1 MPGITSVGKGKER
14 IEIRSLLLGGEVNFL
29 ASKLRMIVD
38 VILAR
43 VCYWCVTG
51 ALLVCVTL
59 HAWPWASTSW

>member
-1 MPGITSVGKGKER
+1 MPGITSVGRGKER

-43 VCYWCVTG
+43 VRYWCVTG
-51 ALLVCVTL
+51 VLLVRYWCV
-59 HAWPWASTSW
+59 